1 MWIYDK
7 KLQYPVRIKNPNP
20 KYAQIIISQLG
31 GPDGEMGAATR
42 YLSQRYTMP
51 YDEVVGTLTDIGTEE
66 LAHVEMVC
74 AIISQLTRNLTMDE
88 IKRSGFDTYFV
99 DHTAGI
105 YPVSAAGI
113 PFDAKYIGVKGD
125 VIADLTEDLAAEQ
138 KARVT
143 YDNILRLV
151 DDPDVIDVI
160 KYLRQRELTHFQRFG
175 DALSVA
181 QRNMNSKNFYGYN
194 PEFDKNCGAQ
204 QSCNMRKM

>member
-1 MWIYDK
+1 MWLYDK
-7 KLQYPVRIKNPNP
+7 KLQYPVKIKNPNP

-51 YDEVVGTLTDIGTEE
+51 YDEVVATLTDIGTEE

-74 AIISQLTRNLTMDE
+74 AIISQLTRNLSIDE

-113 PFDAKYIGVKGD
+113 PFDAKYVGVKGD

-151 DDPDVIDVI
+151 DDPDVTDVI

-175 DALSVA
+175 DALGVA

-194 PEFDKNCGAQ
+194 PEFDKNCGTQ
-204 QSCNMRKM
+204 QTCNMRKM